1 MGLVAFG
8 PHRVGFW
15 VVARGISARGELPAS
30 VPVSVFGE
38 PSDDRRALVVAAA
51 DDAGQVV
58 WGLVIH
64 DDGASLL
71 MVWDELMFVALGRRA
86 LLVDAQGRVQAE
98 RLFGRELGTV
108 WRSGEGLLLLGRGWA
123 AKVDGTLA
131 TAWEREFGDEA
142 LHLVEATPRTL
153 KLAAMGAEDWRE
165 LRLDVT
171 SGRDTMEN
179 EVGDV
184 H

>member
-15 VVARGISARGELPAS
+15 VVARGISARGELPAT
-30 VPVSVFGE
+30 VPVHVFGE
-38 PSDDRRALVVAAA
+38 PSDERRALVVAAA

-71 MVWDELMFVALGRRA
+71 MVWDELLFVALGSRA
-86 LLVDAQGRVQAE
+86 LLVDAQGNVAAE
-98 RLFGRELGTV
+98 RLFERELGTV
-108 WRSGEGLLLLGRGWA
+108 WRAGEGLLLLGRGWA
-123 AKVDGTLA
+123 AKVDRALA
-131 TAWEREFGDEA
+131 IAWEREFGDEA
-142 LHLVEATPRTL
+142 LHLVEATSQTL
-153 KLAAMGAEDWRE
+153 KLAAMDTNDWRE
-165 LRLDVT
+165 LRLDLQ
-171 SGRDTMEN
+171 SGRDTTGN
-179 EVGDV
+179 GDGNV